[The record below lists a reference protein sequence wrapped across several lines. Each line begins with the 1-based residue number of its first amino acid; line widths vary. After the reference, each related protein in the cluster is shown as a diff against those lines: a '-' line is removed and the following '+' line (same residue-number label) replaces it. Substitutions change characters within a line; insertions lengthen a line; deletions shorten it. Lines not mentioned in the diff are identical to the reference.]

1 MTTERSKGSVLPRA
15 FADVLSDLADL
26 VLKEVRLAKGEL
38 SAKLSNKL
46 RAGIWMS
53 TAAGLALVAVIL
65 LAQALVLWIAAAFG
79 TPNRSVLLN
88 RRSRRRGRGTLAYY
102 QGREDA
108 REELTLTR
116 TMHQIEQDI
125 TTTKEQLR

>member
-1 MTTERSKGSVLPRA
+1 MTTERSRGSVLPRA

-26 VLKEVRLAKGEL
+26 VLKEVRLAKAEL
-38 SAKLSNKL
+38 NAKLSNKL
-46 RAGIWMS
+46 RAGIWIS
-53 TAAGLALVAVIL
+53 TAVGLALVAVIL
-65 LAQALVLWIAAAFG
+65 LAQALVLWMAAAFG
-79 TPNRSVLLN
+79 ISIHLSCLIVAVGFAAAA
-88 RRSRRRGRGTLAYY
+88 SLAYY

>member
-1 MTTERSKGSVLPRA
+1 MTSERSRGSVLPRA
-15 FADVLSDLADL
+15 FADVISDFADL
-26 VLKEVRLAKGEL
+26 VLKEVRLAKAEL

-79 TPNRSVLLN
+79 ISIHLSCLIVAVGVAAAA
-88 RRSRRRGRGTLAYY
+88 SLAYY

-116 TMHQIEQDI
+116 TMHQLERDI

>member
-1 MTTERSKGSVLPRA
+1 MTTERSRGSVLPRA

-26 VLKEVRLAKGEL
+26 VLKEVRLAKAEL

-79 TPNRSVLLN
+79 ISIHLSCLIVAVGFAAAASLGLLP
-88 RRSRRRGRGTLAYY
+88 RPGRCA
-102 QGREDA
+102 GRANAHADYA
-108 REELTLTR
+108 SDR
-116 TMHQIEQDI
+116 TGHNHD
-125 TTTKEQLR
+125 